1 MPTIIDSL
9 VTRLGFETDLSALR
23 RFDSAVSRTRR
34 RLDSLSSQL
43 FGVGRTVGIIG
54 GAATGVFALAGKQ
67 AIQWETDFTGVRKT
81 VNATEEEFA
90 VLEETLRRMARED
103 VPLSA
108 GELAGLAE
116 QAGQLGIE
124 TDKIDQFVKTIAQLG
139 TTTNLAADEG
149 ATQLARFANITQMSQ
164 DDFDRMG
171 STVVDLGNN
180 FATTEAEIVHMA
192 LRLAGAGDL
201 IGLTEAQILGIS
213 TALTSVGINAEAGGT
228 AFSRVFT
235 EMDKAVQEG
244 GETLEIFGRL
254 AGSTGG
260 EFAGVF
266 KEQGADAAI
275 LAFIAGLQR
284 TIDSGENVHTVLEDL
299 GFDNVRIRDSLLRSA
314 GAGDLLTE
322 SIATGTRAWDENIA
336 LTREAE
342 LRYGTMAS
350 RLQFAKN
357 RFNDLAITV
366 GGILAPIV
374 TDLVDRLEPLIEYV
388 AEWVEKHPGAVK
400 WFAGLAVA
408 LVAIG
413 GALLTIGAALKGA
426 SILLSLV
433 QGIVAIGSVI
443 AGVGLGPLL
452 IIIGALSA
460 AALLIIEYWGEIKAF
475 FAGFWKGFLDET
487 DGIKNAFANVKDE
500 ITRVIDKLGLFKDEA
515 RDAEEASEDAGYS
528 IGKFFG
534 QTLAVSIDAIAVLIR
549 GVTDLALGLWAVL
562 KFIGVPEA
570 LALIWDAL
578 LVVKNGIEAV
588 ITGVWW
594 LVDAFVM
601 AESAIMRALDNV
613 WYAIVDFFTIDLFA
627 QGQAMLRSFIDGFLA
642 VKDELIDAV
651 SGVLDEVNEFLP
663 FSDARRGP
671 LASLTA
677 SGKAI
682 VDTLVAGIRQAGAQ
696 PVHRALQ
703 VELAGVPTIDV
714 AVPTLPSLTAPV
726 LPSLSL
732 PSLDDLSGMLNGFL
746 SRLTAP
752 ALPSLSLPTLPTL
765 ELPNLDDL
773 SGMLGGFLDRLPDLD
788 TMTALPVGPVPQPA
802 LAGAG
807 AGGEGITLTL
817 SIGEL
822 NVTATNAD
830 PQEIAK
836 AIVGGELARQVSCVG

>member
-1 MPTIIDSL
+1 MATVLDSL

-23 RFDSAVSRTRR
+23 RFDSAVKRTRD
-34 RLDSLSSQL
+34 RLDNLSSQL

-81 VNATEEEFA
+81 VNATEAEFE
-90 VLEETLRRMARED
+90 VLEETLRRMAKED

-171 STVVDLGNN
+171 SAVVDLGNN

-244 GETLEIFGRL
+244 GETLDVFGRL
-254 AGSTGG
+254 AGRTGG

-275 LAFIAGLQR
+275 LEFISGLQR
-284 TIDSGENVHTVLEDL
+284 TIDSGENVHTVLEEL

-322 SIATGTRAWDENIA
+322 SIATGTRAWDENVA

-433 QGIVAIGSVI
+433 QGILAIGGVI
-443 AGVGLGPLL
+443 AGIGLGPLL
-452 IIIGALSA
+452 LIIGALA
-460 AALLIIEYWGEIKAF
+460 GAALLIIEYWGEIKSF
-475 FAGFWKGFLDET
+475 FAGFWTGFLDET
-487 DGIKNAFANVKDE
+487 DGIKNAFANVRDE

-515 RDAEEASEDAGYS
+515 QDAEDASEDAGYS

-578 LVVKNGIEAV
+578 KVVKNGIEAL

-671 LASLTA
+671 FRNLTA
-677 SGKAI
+677 SGKCDHRNASGGYPAGG
-682 VDTLVAGIRQAGAQ
+682 VAARTPGVAGRIGG
-696 PVHRALQ
+696 RA
-703 VELAGVPTIDV
+703 
-714 AVPTLPSLTAPV
+714 
-726 LPSLSL
+726 
-732 PSLDDLSGMLNGFL
+732 NH
-746 SRLTAP
+746 
-752 ALPSLSLPTLPTL
+752 
-765 ELPNLDDL
+765 
-773 SGMLGGFLDRLPDLD
+773 
-788 TMTALPVGPVPQPA
+788 
-802 LAGAG
+802 
-807 AGGEGITLTL
+807 
-817 SIGEL
+817 
-822 NVTATNAD
+822 
-830 PQEIAK
+830 
-836 AIVGGELARQVSCVG
+836 